1 MKRKFCTDLWK
12 IFQKIIV
19 NIIYNIEVV
28 QTLSEYDKM
37 KTKEIRN
44 IFLSLFITLIE
55 NLHDLYQEWERILL
69 KT

>member
-1 MKRKFCTDLWK
+1 MKRKFCTGLWK

-28 QTLSEYDKM
+28 QTLSEYGKM